1 MRVFLLFIT
10 FIYTVQHF
18 SAQSFRAEGRTFSD
32 GVSHWKLMSQNL
44 VSFSHSFRQLLPLG
58 ISVPLSLSSCE
69 NEGR

>member
-1 MRVFLLFIT
+1 MRMFLLFIT

-44 VSFSHSFRQLLPLG
+44 VSFCHSFRQLLPLG
-58 ISVPLSLSSCE
+58 ISVPLSLFL
-69 NEGR
+69 